1 MKASPSSESLTITP
15 SCGVVALDGQL
26 SITPAKLRSKQRELK
41 ETRSFLGT
49 RTSPAL
55 VPADVDA
62 TMRNFVLST

>member
-15 SCGVVALDGQL
+15 SCGVVALE

-62 TMRNFVLST
+62 TMRNLLLST